1 MFKSEGRRRLEAL
14 IEDLAS
20 AYLLGDEN
28 NSPEG
33 REKVCRAMADLAQRL
48 RASGD
53 TRAVVKARS
62 YRSRI
67 RIAFP
72 PVIQHEM
79 DEMVAEALSG
89 DSGHPR

>member
-1 MFKSEGRRRLEAL
+1 VFKSEGQKKLEAL

-33 REKVCRAMADLAQRL
+33 REQICTRLTGLAQRL
-48 RASGD
+48 RAEGD
-53 TRAVVKARS
+53 EKAVVKARS

-79 DEMVAEALSG
+79 DEMVAESLA
-89 DSGHPR
+89 